1 MSTQTHTAQTANRI
15 GIIFDGSQIGLVS
28 GLTLSEDYSP
38 EPAIGIGDLAPL
50 EYVPTMARYQV
61 QIEKMVLIKE
71 KMISAGIQ
79 FQDANDA
86 LSGRVFNIVIADQV
100 SGKTLKTI
108 VGCTFASGNTQI
120 RKNTM
125 VTKSA
130 TFMALGIKG
139 EM

>member
-1 MSTQTHTAQTANRI
+1 MTNQTNTAQTANRI
-15 GIIFDGSQIGLVS
+15 GLLFDGTQIGLVT

-38 EPAIGIGDLAPL
+38 EPAIGIGDIAPL

-71 KMISAGIQ
+71 KMLSAGIQ
-79 FQDANDA
+79 FKNADDA
-86 LSGRVFNIVIADQV
+86 LSGRVFNIVIVDQI
-100 SGKTLKTI
+100 SGKTLKNI
-108 VGCTFASGNTQI
+108 IGCTFASGNTQI
-120 RKNTM
+120 RKNTL

-139 EM
+139 EI